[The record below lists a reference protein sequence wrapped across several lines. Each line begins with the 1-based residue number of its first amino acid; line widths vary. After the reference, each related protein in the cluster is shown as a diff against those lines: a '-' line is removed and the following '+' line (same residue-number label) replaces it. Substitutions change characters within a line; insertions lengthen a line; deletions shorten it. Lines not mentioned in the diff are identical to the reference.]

1 MSPIFL
7 KVRVLLQYKIK
18 FIRQNKIPI
27 CLFQANE
34 RVDSG
39 RIFFKKEFFNV
50 KETSLYNQI
59 RNDQGNATMKII
71 KKFLK
76 EYPNIKSKKQTGKST
91 F

>member
-1 MSPIFL
+1 MVEFL
-7 KVRVLLQYKIK
+7 KK
-18 FIRQNKIPI
+18 
-27 CLFQANE
+27 
-34 RVDSG
+34 S
-39 RIFFKKEFFNV
+39 FFNV

-91 F
+91 FFLKKEINYQVKLTFSNPSKANLIY